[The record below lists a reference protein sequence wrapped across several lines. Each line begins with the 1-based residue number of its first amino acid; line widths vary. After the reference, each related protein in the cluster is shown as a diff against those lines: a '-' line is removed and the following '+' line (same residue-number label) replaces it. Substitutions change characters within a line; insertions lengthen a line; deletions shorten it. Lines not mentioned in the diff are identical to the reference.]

1 MPLPPSNSTH
11 SPSSLTRHDARPG
24 LAPIAQAPVFMTEEE
39 LGNSPSRPSFTSPQ
53 HRAPAGHIRP
63 PPQPHELHDEV
74 MTQERG
80 RYVLSWNSLTQDD
93 LPLRNGAV
101 IGPLAPAR
109 PAGPS
114 LEPLDTFPRH
124 STELREMVRAGVPDV
139 APPSVAPISPPPLMR
154 QSPYVEY
161 QNALRTPCASVL
173 SHLSLG
179 QLASSDGDWG
189 ALSIPLSLALNSAT
203 FLDLDE
209 VSNPDRTPMHP
220 QAQDAAMEVPNLLT
234 AQDQAGP
241 VDPQCQDDA
250 DSPLELTGLNSPH
263 SSAHYQ

>member
-11 SPSSLTRHDARPG
+11 PPSGLDEHDARPG
-24 LAPIAQAPVFMTEEE
+24 LAPIAQAPVFMTEEDP
-39 LGNSPSRPSFTSPQ
+39 GNSPSRPSFTSPQ
-53 HRAPAGHIRP
+53 HRAPAGPIRP
-63 PPQPHELHDEV
+63 PPQPHELHVEV
-74 MTQERG
+74 MTQE
-80 RYVLSWNSLTQDD
+80 LLTWNSLAQDD

-209 VSNPDRTPMHP
+209 ASNPDRTPM
-220 QAQDAAMEVPNLLT
+220 QAQDALPREIPAMEVPHLLT

-263 SSAHYQ
+263 SSAHCQ